1 MLASLIPNER
11 HLNPMWKE
19 WKCFFTANN
28 IVETPGEENEGA
40 NQLVIFLTEIGADVY
55 STLSNLLVP
64 AKPKDTSL
72 ANIVQALE
80 KHFNPASLEIAES
93 FHFGTRSQKPGESIG
108 EYVVAL
114 KKLSIHCNFGEFLN
128 RALRDRFVCGLNNV
142 KIQNKLLTT
151 ENITFDKACQIAKS
165 MEMAERN
172 TQEFHPTTSASAPS
186 EGTVNQIESK
196 RNDEQACYRCG
207 GNHTAKTCRF
217 KGHRQWIF
225 LLPCFVLYNCLSQ
238 DMYFICDENIS
249 ICSKERMNLV

>member
-1 MLASLIPNER
+1 MINFN
-11 HLNPMWKE
+11 H
-19 WKCFFTANN
+19 FFIQPA
-28 IVETPGEENEGA
+28 PGEENEGA
-40 NQLVIFLTEIGADVY
+40 YKLVKDRKRAIFLTEIGADLY
-55 STLSNLLVP
+55 STLVP

-80 KHFNPASLEIAES
+80 KHFNPAPLEIAES

-186 EGTVNQIESK
+186 EGTANQIETREMTSK
-196 RNDEQACYRCG
+196 RATGVAEIILQ
-207 GNHTAKTCRF
+207 K
-217 KGHRQWIF
+217 
-225 LLPCFVLYNCLSQ
+225 
-238 DMYFICDENIS
+238 
-249 ICSKERMNLV
+249 LVDLK

>member
-1 MLASLIPNER
+1 MATAGGLFGHVGEFNSER
-11 HLNPMWKE
+11 ETFKSYVERME
-19 WKCFFTANN
+19 MFFTANN

-40 NQLVIFLTEIGADVY
+40 NQLVKDWKRAIFLTEIGADVY
-55 STLSNLLVP
+55 STLTP
-64 AKPKDTSL
+64 
-72 ANIVQALE
+72 
-80 KHFNPASLEIAES
+80 LEIAES

-128 RALRDRFVCGLNNV
+128 RALRNRFVCGLNNV

-172 TQEFHPTTSASAPS
+172 TQEFHPTTSASASS

-196 RNDEQACYRCG
+196 RNDEQVCYSCKIEDLHRRDTTG
-207 GNHTAKTCRF
+207 MKGFEAHITMKDGARPVFVKPRKVPSALKEAVEAELEKLERNGVIKT
-217 KGHRQWIF
+217 
-225 LLPCFVLYNCLSQ
+225 N
-238 DMYFICDENIS
+238 
-249 ICSKERMNLV
+249 

>member
-1 MLASLIPNER
+1 M
-11 HLNPMWKE
+11 
-19 WKCFFTANN
+19 
-28 IVETPGEENEGA
+28 
-40 NQLVIFLTEIGADVY
+40 
-55 STLSNLLVP
+55 P

-80 KHFNPASLEIAES
+80 KHFNPAPLEIAES

-217 KGHRQWIF
+217 KTAKCFKCTKVGHKRQCVVVK
-225 LLPCFVLYNCLSQ
+225 PVKRLSLVQ
-238 DMYFICDENIS
+238 HPNTDKQIEVTFKIYHCTIVITIMS
-249 ICSKERMNLV
+249 IVMN